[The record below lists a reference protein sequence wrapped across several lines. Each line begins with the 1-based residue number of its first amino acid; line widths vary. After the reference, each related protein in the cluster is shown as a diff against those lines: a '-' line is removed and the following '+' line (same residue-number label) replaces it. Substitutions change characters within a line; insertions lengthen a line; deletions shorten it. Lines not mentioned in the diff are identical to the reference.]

1 MVKNERNRQL
11 YYTEGNTVRKVAAP
25 LERPKRP
32 ESTSDSRREFNRE
45 NRRSYRKADNLEM
58 SLPYVAFLMAM
69 VVMIVVS
76 CVKYLDLNAQ
86 SNDNNV
92 KIAALTTKLD
102 TLVTKNDAMEY
113 EIDGFID
120 VDYIINTAINELG
133 MVVAGKDQ
141 VTFYDNTPSE
151 YMNQLNDI
159 PED

>member
-1 MVKNERNRQL
+1 MVKNEMKRQL

-32 ESTSDSRREFNRE
+32 ESTPNSREASHRE

-76 CVKYLDLNAQ
+76 CVKYLDMNAQ
-86 SNDNNV
+86 SSDNNA